1 MNSRIT
7 ESRSLQASNL
17 DTVPPWR
24 VLILDAVKRRIAW
37 IGAEHRMS
45 QALKELS
52 ALDDRLLADIGL
64 RRSELAHAARRG
76 RAHPPK

>member
-37 IGAEHRMS
+37 IGAEYRVS

-52 ALDDRLLADIGL
+52 ALDHLLAYIGL
-64 RRSELAHAARRG
+64 SRPELAHAARHG
-76 RAHPPK
+76 RAHSPR